1 MKVLLIDDNPDDRV
15 MVKMELNEVLR
26 AVEYVEVIDENEFA
40 LALDRGDF
48 DLVITDF
55 QIKWASGLD
64 ILRRVKERNP
74 EKPVLMF
81 TGTGNEEIAVE
92 AMKSGLDDYIL
103 KSPKHFKR
111 LPAAVKTVLQK
122 SALAIKAREAE
133 RKYKDLFERL
143 PVCVYRSTVNGD
155 IIEMNPSGLKIFG
168 CINLDDIKQY
178 NFKSLYVH
186 PEDRDRLLNALIRE
200 GFVTDFK
207 TEMKRI
213 DGKPFFAEIHA
224 TLKRDIEG
232 NPQYINGI
240 LDDITGLIETE
251 KEKTELYNILSTLFE
266 HLPEGVFFV
275 DSNRKLLQTNPLA
288 EEYLQYLEGIRAGQ
302 AITMIQGRPLE
313 DYIIS
318 PPNLLWH
325 EVSKKT
331 DTDNRIYELGGRKVV
346 LGDKI
351 VGIVFLIRD
360 VTEERKAEEKLQSQE
375 KLAAVGQ
382 LAAGIAH
389 DFNNILTGIIGYAEM
404 LMAEE
409 GLPYYVKKG

>member
-64 ILRRVKERNP
+64 ILRRVKERYP

-81 TGTGNEEIAVE
+81 TGTGNEEVAVE

-122 SALAIKAREAE
+122 AALAIKAREAE
-133 RKYKDLFERL
+133 HKYKDLFERL
-143 PVCVYRSTVNGD
+143 PVCVYRSTVDGD

-168 CINLDDIKQY
+168 CINLDDIRQY

-186 PEDRDRLLNALIRE
+186 PEDRKQLLNALIQK

-213 DGKPFFAEIHA
+213 DG
-224 TLKRDIEG
+224 
-232 NPQYINGI
+232 
-240 LDDITGLIETE
+240 
-251 KEKTELYNILSTLFE
+251 
-266 HLPEGVFFV
+266 
-275 DSNRKLLQTNPLA
+275 
-288 EEYLQYLEGIRAGQ
+288 
-302 AITMIQGRPLE
+302 
-313 DYIIS
+313 
-318 PPNLLWH
+318 
-325 EVSKKT
+325 
-331 DTDNRIYELGGRKVV
+331 
-346 LGDKI
+346 
-351 VGIVFLIRD
+351 
-360 VTEERKAEEKLQSQE
+360 
-375 KLAAVGQ
+375 
-382 LAAGIAH
+382 
-389 DFNNILTGIIGYAEM
+389 
-404 LMAEE
+404 
-409 GLPYYVKKG
+409 